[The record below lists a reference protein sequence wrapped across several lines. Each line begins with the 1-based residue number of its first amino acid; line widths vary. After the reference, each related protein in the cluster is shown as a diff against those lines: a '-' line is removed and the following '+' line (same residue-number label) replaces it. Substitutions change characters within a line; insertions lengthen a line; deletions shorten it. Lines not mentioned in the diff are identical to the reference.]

1 MPFPVVF
8 RPVLLLPLLLA
19 ACQTGVSPSAPGTPN
34 TPPAPLRNTRWVLQ
48 QLGTERITLPE
59 NSRELDLLL
68 ASDQPQARGNA
79 GCNRFSGSFEQPT
92 PEQLRFGPLL
102 TTKMACPAL
111 ELEGRY
117 LTALKA
123 AAYYRISGDTLRL
136 YPGPPTD
143 TAPLARLVAV
153 YTQ

>member
-1 MPFPVVF
+1 MPSPLIA
-8 RPVLLLPLLLA
+8 RLLPLLLLLP
-19 ACQTGVSPSAPGTPN
+19 ACHSAVSPSAPSQST

-48 QLGTERITLPE
+48 QLGSERVTVAD
-59 NSRELDLLL
+59 NTRELDLLL
-68 ASDQPQARGNA
+68 PTDQPQARGNA

-102 TTKMACPAL
+102 TTRMACPVL

-117 LTALKA
+117 LAALKA

-136 YPGPPTD
+136 YPGPPAE
-143 TAPLARLVAV
+143 TAPLVRMQAV